1 MTADTDRETLW
12 QAVVDAQNALSSAI
26 ATGNARASSDAT
38 IAFRIARTNFEQH
51 VTHLAASTPVAAPA
65 APGNLNGHVW
75 PYPDYT
81 ETQAVHDQAAAAQ
94 VTDAGLFPQPF
105 VGLCLSGGGSRAA
118 SAAMGALRALR
129 YLGLLEKVTFI
140 STVSGGGWAGVP
152 YTFCP
157 DAISD
162 DELLG
167 PVVLDPSLLTW
178 DNASGKSQYA
188 LNVLSAHAIG
198 SLCTR
203 VGITEFIEQVVEL
216 HDNGVAD
223 EMLWNR
229 AVGKLILEP
238 FGLGDQLA
246 NAVPTMYFSYTPW
259 WRDNVVRKTNPALKA
274 QDFYTVQMSPG
285 RTHRPYLITNS
296 TFFYPPPADAK
307 SAIRGRSAVFDVTAD
322 PYPFE
327 ATPMVAGMPPSF
339 VAQGNGGRDLGGG
352 FIDPFVF
359 GCNAPATPPLRQM
372 FNVPTP
378 PARFALS
385 DIAGTSSSA
394 YVDVL
399 ITRYSSYFPWV
410 ENLDPTYSYWPVL
423 NAGTPKNTATPYLFG
438 DGGIME
444 NTAIMAMLRRGVPNI
459 LSVLVCNQA
468 MHIDSQ
474 GVIVVDDML
483 PPLFGYLPYH
493 ASDDLGKNGYKPLSS
508 DPTSLVRYNQVFDS
522 AAFLPLITQLW
533 QAASSGGSAIYK
545 QTGLVV
551 RANPRF
557 GIAGGNSVNVLWL
570 YNNLVSSW
578 YSQLPFQVRFEMDI
592 DPLRFWN
599 FPNYDTVTQLNLD
612 ARQVNLLAHLWTWN
626 FASDVSING
635 RPSNR
640 TQVSSMF

>member
-1 MTADTDRETLW
+1 MTL
-12 QAVVDAQNALSSAI
+12 
-26 ATGNARASSDAT
+26 
-38 IAFRIARTNFEQH
+38 AFRIARRRFEQY
-51 VTHLAASTPVAAPA
+51 VTDLASSTPVTARDAP
-65 APGNLNGHVW
+65 NTLNAHVW

-81 ETQAVHDQAAAAQ
+81 EIQAAHDQAAAAQ
-94 VTDAGLFPQPF
+94 VADAELFPLPF

-118 SAAMGALRALR
+118 AEAMGALRVLR

-140 STVSGGGWAGVP
+140 SAVAGGGWAGVP

-162 DELLG
+162 DEPRG

-188 LNVLSAHAIG
+188 LNVLSPHAIG
-198 SLCTR
+198 SLCTG

-216 HDNGVAD
+216 RDNGVAD

-229 AVGKLILEP
+229 TVGKLILQP

-259 WRDNVVRKTNPALKA
+259 WRDNVVRKSTPALKA
-274 QDFYTVQMSPG
+274 HDFYTVQMSPG
-285 RTHRPYLITNS
+285 RTHWPYLITNS
-296 TFFYPPPADAK
+296 TFFYPPSTDAP
-307 SAIRGRSAVFDVTAD
+307 SAVRGRSAVFDDSA
-322 PYPFE
+322 
-327 ATPMVAGMPPSF
+327 
-339 VAQGNGGRDLGGG
+339 
-352 FIDPFVF
+352 DPFVF
-359 GCNAPATPPLRQM
+359 GSNAPTTPPLRQM
-372 FNVPTP
+372 VNVPTT

-385 DIAGTSSSA
+385 DIAGTSSSV

-399 ITRYSSYFPWV
+399 ITRYSSWCQWV
-410 ENLDPTYSYWPVL
+410 ENLDPTYNYWPVV

-459 LSVLVCNQA
+459 LSALRCNEA
-468 MHIDSQ
+468 MYVDSK
-474 GVIVVDDML
+474 GVIVVDAML
-483 PPLFGYLPYH
+483 PPFFGYLPHH
-493 ASDDLGKNGYKPLSS
+493 ASDDSSKNGYKPLSS
-508 DPTSLVRYNQVFDS
+508 DPTSLVRYNQVFDA

-533 QAASSGGSAIYK
+533 QAASSGGSAIDK

-551 RANPRF
+551 RPNPRF
-557 GIAGGNSVNVLWL
+557 GIAGDNTINVLWL
-570 YNNLVSSW
+570 YNNPVSMG
-578 YSQLPFQVRFEMDI
+578 YSKLPFQVRFEMDI

-599 FPNYDTVTQLNLD
+599 FPNYDTVTELNLN

-626 FASDVSING
+626 IASAASIHG
-635 RPSNR
+635 RQSAR